1 MASFSPLTD
10 LLMDRSYQLVVV
22 AASRDPVASDTASKV
37 ALDMTFT
44 EALPTD
50 ALFVVG
56 GGLASVRAAEDAAL
70 LDYVRVAASSARPVG
85 STGMRSLI
93 LGSAGPLSGKRATVN
108 WGYRET
114 LESFGS
120 IDWGRVERGE

>member
-1 MASFSPLTD
+1 
-10 LLMDRSYQLVVV
+10 MDRSYQLVVV

-37 ALDMTFT
+37 APDMTFT

-70 LDYVRVAASSARPVG
+70 LDYVRAAASSARASRFDRNEVADPG
-85 STGMRSLI
+85 ICWPAL
-93 LGSAGPLSGKRATVN
+93 
-108 WGYRET
+108 RET
-114 LESFGS
+114 GHGQLGLP
-120 IDWGRVERGE
+120 GNTGVLR